1 MVISPMLAFFRNLK
15 TILWLPSQSFMQ
27 TASQLNSETQP
38 HSQTGETY
46 EASCGTHGMTWAVTC
61 DTPHLLRHTL
71 LQSHNLWSA
80 CQAACDSS
88 DHGSVHLHLFLQ
100 KSVNSL
106 LSSVTMSRWQF
117 WQHFDD
123 RQSSLILGSSRRFGG
138 LEQRLKDMKS
148 LWY

>member
-1 MVISPMLAFFRNLK
+1 MVSSPMFAFCRNLK
-15 TILWLPSQSFMQ
+15 TILWLYLRASCRQQ
-27 TASQLNSETQP
+27 TASQLDSETQS

-46 EASCGTHGMTWAVTC
+46 QASCGTHGMTWAVTC
-61 DTPHLLRHTL
+61 ASPHLLRHTL

-80 CQAACDSS
+80 CQVACDSS
-88 DHGSVHLHLFLQ
+88 DHGSVRLHLSLQ
-100 KSVNSL
+100 NYVNSPH
-106 LSSVTMSRWQF
+106 SAVTMSRWQF

-138 LEQRLKDMKS
+138 LKDMKS